1 LLPLFLKHKYRI
13 LKHTNIN
20 FLNNSSSSNSPYII
34 RVQSNIQK
42 HKHDPFAVYTNTKS
56 NTTFITIESKAK
68 KNQSNYKRLNVVI
81 VVEIIVL

>member
-20 FLNNSSSSNSPYII
+20 FLNNSSSRNSPSII
-34 RVQSNIQK
+34 RVQSNIQ
-42 HKHDPFAVYTNTKS
+42 KHDPFAVYTNTKS
-56 NTTFITIESKAK
+56 NNTFITIGSKAK

>member
-1 LLPLFLKHKYRI
+1 MLPLFLKHKYRI

-42 HKHDPFAVYTNTKS
+42 HDPFAVYTNTKS

-68 KNQSNYKRLNVVI
+68 KYQSNYKRLNVVI